1 MTEIRRVKMKFGD
14 AEFEADVPEDR
25 IQPMYDRFI
34 FTLEQRG
41 RTPHKTIDAGRR
53 PFADASAPIASPFVI
68 SSAGDTEAKPSV
80 APSESADIRLLR
92 RLFDLRQDGVVTL
105 KALPPGAERR
115 AEALLLILYGYRWLK
130 NEEGVLA
137 TQLLRA
143 ADQSGIS
150 IRCAAYELAPYGRFV
165 NRIGQRKG
173 SAYSLNH
180 EGLAMAQEISSKMLG
195 ATLIEDQ
202 TGGSALRAA
211 AASSAGPAA
220 AASR

>member
-34 FTLEQRG
+34 FTLEQRSW
-41 RTPHKTIDAGRR
+41 TPHRTLNAGRR
-53 PFADASAPIASPFVI
+53 PFADASAYIASRFV
-68 SSAGDTEAKPSV
+68 SSPAGDTEAKLSV
-80 APSESADIRLLR
+80 VPSEPADIRQLR

-105 KALPPGAERR
+105 RALPPGAGRR

-137 TQLLRA
+137 TQLHRA
-143 ADQSGIS
+143 AEQSGIS
-150 IRCAAYELAPYGRFV
+150 IRCAAYELASYGRFV

-173 SAYSLNH
+173 SAYSLND
-180 EGLAMAQEISSKMLG
+180 EGLVMAQEISSVLA

-202 TGGSALRAA
+202 TSGSVLTAA
-211 AASSAGPAA
+211 AASHAGSAA